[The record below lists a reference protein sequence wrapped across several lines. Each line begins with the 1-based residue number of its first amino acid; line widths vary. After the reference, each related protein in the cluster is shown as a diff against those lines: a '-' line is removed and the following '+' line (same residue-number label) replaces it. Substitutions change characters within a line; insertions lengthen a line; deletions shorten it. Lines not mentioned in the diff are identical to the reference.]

1 MHIQNRLLQG
11 LVTVSLATCIS
22 NTQAQGSVSSFEQ
35 SLDKSSTS
43 LKQTQSQTKLDN
55 MPANYDMKALAR
67 KLKTRGWDVKHKSD
81 GSLILVPESLSD
93 LQAGKNTS
101 TNTQWQQLKLKF
113 QQAGWSAVIDADGS
127 IRLTPP
133 GSVATAKSSE
143 KTQIIKNDKTHS
155 FNDMQQKLQVS
166 GWEVNKN
173 SDGSILLYPPEE
185 APQSNTVSKL
195 IASCPGIK
203 TSTNI
208 SLPVDSWQEAH
219 DIAQSWLDHKSIPD
233 SSVGKIRKIF
243 NVYIISIV
251 ADKTPFNLKHQI
263 AIKNTNGAIITL
275 N

>member
-11 LVTVSLATCIS
+11 LLTVSLAACVS

-43 LKQTQSQTKLDN
+43 LKQTQSQTELDN
-55 MPANYDMKALAR
+55 MPANYDLKAFAM

-81 GSLILVPESLSD
+81 GSLILLPETPSD

-101 TNTQWQQLKLKF
+101 TSTQWQQLKQKF
-113 QQAGWSAVIDADGS
+113 QEAGWSAVIDADSS

-133 GSVATAKSSE
+133 DSATKARSSE
-143 KTQIIKNDKTHS
+143 INPVIKGDKRYS
-155 FNDMQQKLQVS
+155 YNDMQQKLQAS

-185 APQSNTVSKL
+185 ATQNNAASKM
-195 IASCPGIK
+195 IVSCPGIK
-203 TSTNI
+203 TSSNI

-219 DIAQSWLDHKSIPD
+219 DIAQSWLDHESIAD

-263 AIKNTNGAIITL
+263 AIKNTNGAIIIL